1 MRKKQTGILPWLLF
15 VAGIILTAL
24 PFRLFFIP
32 NHIAPG
38 GLTGVST
45 LINALTGLPVGG
57 TTILLNLP
65 LFLIGWKQI
74 GGAFSIKSL
83 LGMVGLSAIIDLLP
97 LAPVTSDPILSA
109 VFGGV
114 IMGFGIGLVIR
125 GGATTGGTDM
135 AAALI
140 HKRFPAITVGGVLL
154 AIDFCVIAASGLVF
168 SIQSALYAL
177 ISVFLSTQVMDRT
190 VEGFGK
196 AKAFFIFSNNS
207 EAIAKAVL
215 THVNRGA
222 TLLHGQGAYT
232 HEERDVLLCV
242 VSHLQIPLLKS
253 IVKSIDPQAFI
264 MVTDVREAMGEG
276 FTWQS
281 TNQEETSQTP
291 K

>member
-1 MRKKQTGILPWLLF
+1 MLKKQTGLIPWLSF
-15 VAGIILTAL
+15 AAGIILTAL

-45 LINALTGLPVGG
+45 LINALTGLPVGA
-57 TTILLNLP
+57 TTVVLNLP

-74 GGAFSIKSL
+74 GGAFSLKSL
-83 LGMVGLSAIIDLLP
+83 LGMLILSAIIDLLP
-97 LAPVTSDPILSA
+97 LASVTDDPILSA

-114 IMGFGIGLVIR
+114 MMGFGIGLVIR

-140 HKRFPAITVGGVLL
+140 HKRFPAITVGGLLL

-177 ISVFLSTQVMDRT
+177 ISVFLSTQVMDHT

-196 AKAFFIFSNNS
+196 AKAFFIFSNSS

-215 THVNRGA
+215 THINRGA
-222 TLLHGQGAYT
+222 TLLHGTGAYT
-232 HEERDVLLCV
+232 REERDVLLCV
-242 VSHLQIPLLKS
+242 VSHIQIPLMKS

-281 TNQEETSQTP
+281 ANQEKPS
-291 K
+291 